1 MSYSQKYVFQKKQ
14 KTNVKALN
22 MITNTDEAKTTIEH
36 ISCDCKYK
44 FNSTKCNSNQKWNNK
59 ISQCECKNGHRF
71 QNDYRWNPSTCFSE
85 NSKYLKSAGD
95 TSVTNCDDV
104 FVMDLVS
111 TKKKNAIATNVAS
124 TAYINCHSKNIRDPY
139 ILHTVLLV
147 IILLLVTIII
157 SYHYAKPRCTI

>member
-22 MITNTDEAKTTIEH
+22 MIANTDEAKTTIER

-59 ISQCECKNGHRF
+59 ISQCECKNGHKF

-85 NSKYLKSAGD
+85 NSK
-95 TSVTNCDDV
+95 
-104 FVMDLVS
+104 
-111 TKKKNAIATNVAS
+111 
-124 TAYINCHSKNIRDPY
+124 
-139 ILHTVLLV
+139 
-147 IILLLVTIII
+147 
-157 SYHYAKPRCTI
+157 